1 MRSLMMSL
9 SVAAQPVRDWM
20 RDQAMH
26 DVVMTSPVIPIES
39 FCQSWHEMGSLTQEY
54 IMMRVYCLSLVA
66 VSEQARVLT
75 WKLAGLTD
83 ITFAAVAQ
91 AVDAVLSW
99 LDVIDGRGTMR
110 RTYRRVTSTTARGI
124 DLPRNRYA
132 RSAKNA

>member
-26 DVVMTSPVIPIES
+26 PVVMTSPVIPIES

-66 VSEQARVLT
+66 VLRASKSAHMEVSR
-75 WKLAGLTD
+75 
-83 ITFAAVAQ
+83 
-91 AVDAVLSW
+91 
-99 LDVIDGRGTMR
+99 IDGHHFCRSCTSGGRGPVMVR
-110 RTYRRVTSTTARGI
+110 R
-124 DLPRNRYA
+124 D
-132 RSAKNA
+132 